1 MQRIVGLD
9 SQPKA
14 LASCLS
20 LAPRTA
26 HRVHLDRPGVVGL
39 LTWTSAAR
47 APGARAVRLSRTT
60 ALRRRGLSPPAR
72 RDAAI

>member
-20 LAPRTA
+20 LVAPRTA

-39 LTWTSAAR
+39 LTGTSAAR

-60 ALRRRGLSPPAR
+60 ALRRTV
-72 RDAAI
+72 AASTSRH